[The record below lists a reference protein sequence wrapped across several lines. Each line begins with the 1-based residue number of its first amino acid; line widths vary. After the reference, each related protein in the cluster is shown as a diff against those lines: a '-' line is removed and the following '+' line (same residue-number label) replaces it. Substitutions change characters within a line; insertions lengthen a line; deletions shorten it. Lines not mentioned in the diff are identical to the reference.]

1 MKKDNEIILKIISDY
16 EIAIIKIILYC
27 LTELPFPLRINKTIS
42 VLKGIKS
49 TFVIDHQLNKLS
61 TFSVLSSFSK
71 EQLSSIINILIE
83 LGLIIVENIS
93 IYNNM
98 PIIKITDT
106 GKKHLTDNTEIQIQI
121 IDTLTD
127 KDITE
132 FNKQEYDLFIELR
145 ELRRRLAQQNNLPA
159 YTVCSDQVLREIT
172 IHKPIE
178 EQQLLKIKGV
188 GEKFIDK
195 YGSLFIETINN
206 TDA

>member
-27 LTELPFPLRINKTIS
+27 LTELPFPLGINKTIS
-42 VLKGIKS
+42 VLKGTKS

-106 GKKHLTDNTEIQIQI
+106 GKKYLTDNTEIQIQI

>member
-27 LTELPFPLRINKTIS
+27 LTELPFPLGINKTIS
-42 VLKGIKS
+42 VLKGTKS

-106 GKKHLTDNTEIQIQI
+106 GKKYLTDNTEIQIQI

-132 FNKQEYDLFIELR
+132 FSKQEYDLFIELR

>member
-27 LTELPFPLRINKTIS
+27 LTELPFPLGINKTIS
-42 VLKGIKS
+42 VLKGTKS

-71 EQLSSIINILIE
+71 EQLSSIINTLIE

-106 GKKHLTDNTEIQIQI
+106 GKKYLTENTEIQIQI

>member
-27 LTELPFPLRINKTIS
+27 LTELPFPLGINKTIS
-42 VLKGIKS
+42 VLKGTKS

-106 GKKHLTDNTEIQIQI
+106 GKNTSLTTQ
-121 IDTLTD
+121 
-127 KDITE
+127 
-132 FNKQEYDLFIELR
+132 
-145 ELRRRLAQQNNLPA
+145 
-159 YTVCSDQVLREIT
+159 
-172 IHKPIE
+172 
-178 EQQLLKIKGV
+178 
-188 GEKFIDK
+188 KFK
-195 YGSLFIETINN
+195 FK
-206 TDA
+206 

>member
-27 LTELPFPLRINKTIS
+27 LTELPFPLGINKTIS
-42 VLKGIKS
+42 VLKGTKS

-106 GKKHLTDNTEIQIQI
+106 GKKYLTENTEIQIQI